1 MKKLSLLLIFVVV
14 CQILFASWSG
24 SNQSSKEEQEKITIS
39 RDTKFPDALLAI
51 ESLAEFYDGK
61 KIVNMSTYS
70 ESIGLPIKQL
80 FWRDALE
87 LIVRFNNKALK
98 DGPGVITV
106 LDQEITGGKEG
117 EIISPD
123 TKQVRISAIFF
134 KADQS
139 YSKNLGIDWSSFING
154 NVSGS
159 VEFKGASAVTDDLL
173 SASAGYRYQTGDY
186 TIDVNALFK
195 ILEAHQHG
203 NILARPNTTVL
214 SGKEGF
220 IQVGENFSLKTIDE
234 DGNTT
239 DEFFETGIIMRVTP
253 SIIQRGDK
261 TAVHLIADVSNSTAT
276 PGEITTIIST
286 NKSTTEVLLFDG
298 EETLIAGLYD
308 TDETI
313 VRKGIPVLKDLPW
326 WVFGIRYLTGFN
338 QTARSVGEM
347 IIVLKVEI
355 LDSLEDRMA
364 EKISTEEKIKETR
377 MENQRTSEMF
387 DRTTPFTNDPGSKQE
402 LQDSINEKK
411 KSLKK
416 LEKKLTKLNNEES
429 SGASHE

>member
-1 MKKLSLLLIFVVV
+1 MKKLSLFLIFVLV
-14 CQILFASWSG
+14 CHILFAAWNG
-24 SNQSSKEEQEKITIS
+24 SNQAGKDEQERITIS
-39 RDTKFPDALLAI
+39 RDTKFPEALRAI
-51 ESLAEFYDGK
+51 ESLSMFYEGK
-61 KIVNMSTYS
+61 KIVNLSSYS
-70 ESIGLPIKQL
+70 EPIGLPIKQL

-87 LIVRFNNKALK
+87 LIVKFNNRSLK
-98 DGPGVITV
+98 DTPGVVTIA
-106 LDQEITGGKEG
+106 DQEIIGGKDG
-117 EIISPD
+117 EVISPD
-123 TKQVRISAIFF
+123 TKQVRISATFF

-139 YSKNLGIDWSSFING
+139 FSKNMGIDWSSFING
-154 NVSGS
+154 KVSGS
-159 VEFKGASAVTDDLL
+159 VDFKGASAVTDDLL
-173 SASAGYRYQTGDY
+173 SASAGYRYQTGNY

-203 NILARPNTTVL
+203 DLLARPNTTVL

-220 IQVGENFSLKTIDE
+220 IQVGENFSLKTIDD

-253 SIIQRGDK
+253 SIIQRGDQ
-261 TAVHLIADVSNSTAT
+261 TAVHLKADVENSTAT

-313 VRKGIPVLKDLPW
+313 VRKGIPFLKDLPW

-338 QTARSVGEM
+338 QTQRSVGEM

-355 LDSLEDRMA
+355 LKSLEDRLA
-364 EKISTEEKIKETR
+364 EKISTENKILEMR
-377 MENQRTSEMF
+377 RQNQASSEMF
-387 DRTTPFTNDPGSKQE
+387 DRNKPFSNQDGTNELKTPKAKKNMTDNSVP
-402 LQDSINEKK
+402 EK
-411 KSLKK
+411 
-416 LEKKLTKLNNEES
+416 
-429 SGASHE
+429 SGEYHE